1 MNLASCKRPVS
12 ACDDAQGSV
21 ANEFSLV
28 LKNGAIDKNGFVY
41 ELACALQRGELTD
54 GQSSNLIAYKINLSH
69 CWLEISRCNNAA
81 QADIPSTYPYW
92 A

>member
-1 MNLASCKRPVS
+1 MHNFYVNNLGVFVMNLASCKRPVS

-28 LKNGAIDKNGFVY
+28 LTNGAIDKNGFVY

-54 GQSSNLIAYKINLSH
+54 GQSSILIAYKINLS
-69 CWLEISRCNNAA
+69 L
-81 QADIPSTYPYW
+81 TVG
-92 A
+92 